1 MEERI
6 LVVDNN
12 VSFSEGVSSF
22 LKDNGYK
29 TLFANDGIDAI
40 EKSFREL
47 PDIIVIDG
55 MMQGMNGYQVSR
67 LLKSDVETRNIPI
80 IVLTEKDRTGYK
92 YWGVKTGADAYL
104 CKEFIQTSLLKIVED
119 LLEKR
124 KSTIVHKPLVRK
136 SGFIKAVDI
145 VSKMNNL
152 LDKKLFEVTVLNEM
166 SALIELEN
174 EDFDTVTKVT
184 MGTLAKIL
192 DYDIAA
198 IIVSEQYNVESF
210 FEINHIVNE
219 QYLKAVQDHT
229 MALMKANGFESGSFG
244 TIMVINKEKIMP
256 EGTINKSEIAS
267 FAVPIK
273 HANKLNGMI
282 VLAHHISKKVDS
294 KDEDFL
300 KIMVKQAYVII
311 DNAWL
316 YAKIKKLAI
325 TDSLTGIYNHGF
337 LYDSLCREYSRTER
351 FKLPLVLLIMDIDH
365 FKRINDTYGHL
376 QGDEI
381 LRKVSLIL
389 QNSIRTY
396 DILGRYG
403 GEEFMV
409 IMPEAS
415 LEDGACLAER
425 IRTAV
430 EQYEFDGVLE
440 SIKGPIRCTISVG
453 VSNYPAS
460 DIKKVRDLIN
470 KADTL
475 LYRAKVE
482 GRNRVCT

>member
-6 LVVDNN
+6 LVVDDD
-12 VSFSEGVSSF
+12 VSFSAGVSR
-22 LKDNGYK
+22 LLEGNGYK
-29 TLFANDGIDAI
+29 TLLANDGIEAI
-40 EKSFREL
+40 EKAFRER
-47 PDIIVIDG
+47 PDIILING
-55 MMQGMNGYQVSR
+55 MIPGMNGYQVSR
-67 LLKSDVETRNIPI
+67 LLKSDVETRSIPI
-80 IVLTEKDRTGYK
+80 IVLTEKDQTGYK

-119 LLEKR
+119 LLER
-124 KSTIVHKPLVRK
+124 KTSAVTSKPLVRK

-152 LDKKLFEVTVLNEM
+152 LDKKLFEATVLNEM

-174 EDFDTVTKVT
+174 EDFDEIVNVV
-184 MGTLAKIL
+184 MRTLAKIL

-198 IIVSEQYNVESF
+198 IVISEQYDVESF
-210 FEINHIVNE
+210 FEINHTVSE
-219 QYLKAVQDHT
+219 QYLKLVLDYT
-229 MALMKANGFESGSFG
+229 KSLIKTNGFESGSLG
-244 TIMVINKEKIMP
+244 KVTVLNADKIVP
-256 EGTINKSEIAS
+256 EGAINKSEIAS
-267 FAVPIK
+267 FAVPIR
-273 HANKLNGMI
+273 HANKLNGLI
-282 VLAHHISKKVDS
+282 VLAHHVSRKIDS
-294 KDEDFL
+294 KEEDFL
-300 KIMVKQAYVII
+300 RIVVKQAYVII

-316 YAKIKKLAI
+316 YAKVKKLAI

-337 LYDSLCREYSRTER
+337 LCESLYREYSRTER
-351 FKLPLVLLIMDIDH
+351 FKLPLVILMMDIDH

-376 QGDEI
+376 QGDDI

-389 QNSIRTY
+389 KSNIRTY

-415 LEDGACLAER
+415 LEDGMCLAER
-425 IRTAV
+425 IRTAI

-440 SIKGPIRCTISVG
+440 SIKGPIGCTISIG
-453 VSNYPAS
+453 VASYPAPN
-460 DIKKVRDLIN
+460 IKKMEDLIN
-470 KADTL
+470 KADNL

-482 GRNRVCT
+482 GRNRVCA